1 MLTSRIC
8 GSSRILAADLSEKLA
23 TTQPSSQILL
33 HNAMSMM
40 VKPQRVIL
48 RCIQSFCLAS
58 GHILHPRSERRTT
71 TRSRPHA
78 FERSSLLLFLA
89 MLV

>member
-1 MLTSRIC
+1 MLTSHIC

-40 VKPQRVIL
+40 VKRLPVIL
-48 RCIQSFCLAS
+48 PCIRPYPAPTF
-58 GHILHPRSERRTT
+58 RTEDDDKVKT
-71 TRSRPHA
+71 TR
-78 FERSSLLLFLA
+78 
-89 MLV
+89 V